1 MGKERS
7 SELDRVRDED
17 LGMVLREEICKFLD
31 LVGVPRG
38 LAMVGYKSED
48 VSRVGLFIGITGS
61 ALISSWSRVCFLRGE
76 SWI

>member
-31 LVGVPRG
+31 FVGVPRG

-48 VSRVGLFIGITGS
+48 VSRVGHIVNITS
-61 ALISSWSRVCFLRGE
+61 IALIDSWSRACFLRGE